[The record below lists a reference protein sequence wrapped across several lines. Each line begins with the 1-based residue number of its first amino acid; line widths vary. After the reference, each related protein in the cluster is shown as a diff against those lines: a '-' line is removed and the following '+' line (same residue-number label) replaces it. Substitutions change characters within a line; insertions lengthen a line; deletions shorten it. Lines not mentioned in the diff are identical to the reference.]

1 MGTQGTY
8 KLKSR
13 KLLGLRTR
21 VWRSGSWT
29 PAGRNAA
36 VVGAGESGSPG
47 GRLGARLALVR
58 RRILEPRVVFVL
70 GLMAI
75 AGFGLTLHFYSQLS
89 REIDSRLQGGFLDN
103 SVGIFTSPYKL
114 AVGDR
119 LQKDELI
126 EYLHAAGYQQ
136 GADSEGQ
143 SATGLYSVDGNT
155 VSIRPGREAALKL
168 NLRPVRV
175 DLSRERVS
183 ALRDPATGKGL
194 ASTEIEGEL
203 LASVRGG
210 NRSKKVNITFQEMPE
225 NLKNAVLAVEDR
237 RFFNHLGIDW
247 RGIARAFYADMSEGQ
262 IVQGGSTITQQL
274 IKNSFLSSDR
284 TFTRKLKESAMAVI
298 LESRLS
304 KEDIFT
310 IYCNDVYLGQNGTFA
325 VHGFAE
331 AAQVYFDKSIA
342 DLSLSESAFLAGLI
356 HAPNRYSAQ
365 RDLGRAVERR
375 NTVLDSMVAIN
386 AVEPEAS
393 EAAKKEALQIRKKTS

>member
-1 MGTQGTY
+1 MSTQGTY
-8 KLKSR
+8 KLKAR
-13 KLLGLRTR
+13 RLLGPRTR
-21 VWRSGSWT
+21 VLRPGSGSFT
-29 PAGRNAA
+29 ARNESMGAA
-36 VVGAGESGSPG
+36 EDSRSPG
-47 GRLGARLALVR
+47 GRSGGRMRLIGR
-58 RRILEPRVVFVL
+58 RLLEPRVVFV
-70 GLMAI
+70 
-75 AGFGLTLHFYSQLS
+75 FGLIAIGCFAVTLHLYSQLS

-119 LQKDELI
+119 LGKDELI

-136 GADSEGQ
+136 GAASEDESSSGV
-143 SATGLYSVDGNT
+143 YSVDGNT
-155 VSIRPGREAALKL
+155 VSIRPGREASLQL

-183 ALRDPATGKGL
+183 ALKDPATGKSLGS
-194 ASTEIEGEL
+194 AEIEGEL

-210 NRSKKVNITFQEMPE
+210 NRSKKVNVTFQEIPE
-225 NLKNAVLAVEDR
+225 NLKNAVLAAEDR

-247 RGIARAFYADMSEGQ
+247 RGIARAFYADIAEGQ

-284 TFTRKLKESAMAVI
+284 TFARKLKESAMAVI

-304 KEDIFT
+304 KEEIFT

-331 AAQVYFDKSIA
+331 AAQVYFDKGLA
-342 DLSLSESAFLAGLI
+342 DLSLSQSAFLAGLI

-386 AVEPEAS
+386 A
-393 EAAKKEALQIRKKTS
+393 